1 MCGIVGYVGERQAVS
16 VLLDGLKRLEYR
28 GYDSAGLALGGLG
41 GRLSVEKRAGRVE
54 NLAEAVARADGRWAA
69 ARCGI
74 GHTRWATHGSPND
87 ANAHPHADEAG
98 RIALVHNGIIE
109 NHGELRRELQARGHA
124 FRSET
129 DSEVLVHLLEE
140 ALADAPAVRSGGCA
154 PGGPPA
160 GPGQGEDTT
169 AGPRT
174 GEARAVPAEGAED
187 RGPGAGDRLRRA
199 LAAVLPRLR
208 GSFALAVLWEGEP
221 DVLVGVRQQ
230 TPLIVGVAAREHF
243 LASDVAAL
251 LPYTHDVVVLEDG
264 EVVELRPG
272 SARLFAFDGA
282 PLPGRPPQTIAWDA
296 AAAERGGYAHFMRKE
311 IDEQPAA
318 LGQTLAGR
326 LGPAGPHLAE
336 LDDLDL
342 AEARAVTLV
351 ACGSAHHAALVGA
364 ALLEAWA
371 RVPAVADVASEFRY
385 RDPLV
390 SPGDLAIAVSQSGE
404 TADTLAALREARA
417 RGALGVALV
426 NVVGSAIAREADAAV
441 YTLAGPEISV
451 CSTKAYTTQI
461 ELLSVLALQVAAA
474 RRALPEAEVA
484 RWAAEIAR
492 LPGWA
497 AEALG
502 LEPEIRGIAEW
513 LAGCDHCFFLGRG
526 LDRAVAM
533 EGQLK
538 LKEISY
544 LHAEAYAAGELK
556 HGTLALITEGTSVV
570 AIFTQPALGAKT
582 ASNVAEVRARGAQV
596 VGLATAGLREVAAP
610 VCQRLL
616 LLPEVPAPLAPAVA
630 AIPLQ
635 LLAYHTAVARGTDVD
650 KPRNLAKSVTVE

>member
-1 MCGIVGYVGERQAVS
+1 MCGIVGYVGDVSERQAVS

-28 GYDSAGLALGGLG
+28 GYDSAGLALGGPD
-41 GRLSVEKRAGRVE
+41 GRLSVEKRAGRVDT
-54 NLAEAVARADGRWAA
+54 LAEAVAQADGRWAA
-69 ARCGI
+69 ARRGI

-98 RIALVHNGIIE
+98 RLAVVHNGIIE

-140 ALADAPAVRSGGCA
+140 ALADAPTGAPTPGRAGDGTARPRPGEGDALPADGG
-154 PGGPPA
+154 
-160 GPGQGEDTT
+160 
-169 AGPRT
+169 
-174 GEARAVPAEGAED
+174 EG
-187 RGPGAGDRLRRA
+187 RGPEGGGRLRRA
-199 LAAVLPRLR
+199 VAAVLPRLR
-208 GSFALAVLWEGEP
+208 GSFALAVLWDGEP

-251 LPYTHDVVVLEDG
+251 LPYTHDVVVLQDG
-264 EVVELRPG
+264 EMVELRPG

-282 PLPGRPPQTIAWDA
+282 PLPGRPAQTIAWDA

-318 LGQTLAGR
+318 LGQTLVGR
-326 LGPAGPHLAE
+326 LGSAGPHLAE
-336 LDDLDL
+336 LDDLAL

-426 NVVGSAIAREADAAV
+426 NVVGSTIAREADAAV

-451 CSTKAYTTQI
+451 CSTKAYTTQL
-461 ELLSVLALQVAAA
+461 ELLTVLALQVAAA
-474 RRALPEAEVA
+474 RGALPEAEVA
-484 RWAAEIAR
+484 RRAAEIAR
-492 LPGWA
+492 LPEWA

-526 LDRAVAM
+526 LDRAVAL

-556 HGTLALITEGTSVV
+556 HGTLALITEGTPVV

-616 LLPEVPAPLAPAVA
+616 LLPEVPAALAPAVA